1 MLPDS
6 VIPKKE
12 LKEIMKRF
20 NADKDRGIGMK
31 MFCDVA
37 GISTA
42 SFKSIFVDEEQE
54 LSEYIQ
60 RRVSKAYKSW
70 MNGEIA
76 VMMNRNQ
83 TRFAQYRKEPKPRM
97 VRDTRIAFENG
108 QFKLNV
114 GVRNSADYSI
124 TPLDEQMRR
133 R

>member
-1 MLPDS
+1 
-6 VIPKKE
+6 
-12 LKEIMKRF
+12 
-20 NADKDRGIGMK
+20 
-31 MFCDVA
+31 
-37 GISTA
+37 
-42 SFKSIFVDEEQE
+42 
-54 LSEYIQ
+54 
-60 RRVSKAYKSW
+60 

-76 VMMNRNQ
+76 VMMNRNM
-83 TRFAQYRKEPKPRM
+83 TRFAQYRKEPKPRL